1 VSQIDC
7 PRCKGRYHGGS
18 PVDAVEP
25 PPCPYCPGGPPG
37 LLGDGPGLEEL
48 REHLAAEK
56 NRGQELEAQV
66 LDLQHLVSSMAT
78 IAERALLALPDAHPL
93 RELLEGVRSAKEKPL
108 LGSLSWIAQSSLN
121 IAQRST
127 ERETRLRQLL
137 RALLTE
143 SPHSQRYQEA
153 VAQAREV
160 LR

>member
-1 VSQIDC
+1 MSQIDC
-7 PRCKGRYHGGS
+7 PRCKGRYYGGS

-25 PPCPYCPGGPPG
+25 PPCPYCPGEPPG
-37 LLGDGPGLEEL
+37 LPGDGPGLEEL
-48 REHLAAEK
+48 REQLAAEQK
-56 NRGQELEAQV
+56 RGQELEARV

-78 IAERALLALPDAHPL
+78 IAERALLALPDTHPL